1 MYIGKAIRY
10 PGGFHFFNSNF
21 IGPGTK
27 TNLRLDPITG
37 EPLPHSL
44 PTNKIDATALDHDRA
59 YDMFHGNKYGEHIA
73 DRMMVSELDAIP
85 YSSLTPY
92 EKVQKFLVRNAINAK
107 QKLGLGV
114 SEQDAH
120 EMHHRIVRH
129 FPRRSVIV
137 NNIDD
142 IWSADLV
149 EMPNDKGY
157 HYILTVIDVFSKYA
171 WAIPLKNKTAQ
182 TIIDAFKSIFKTSNR
197 KCLKLWTDAGSE
209 FTNKAFKNFCTENDI
224 EPYQTFN
231 EGKAVVIE
239 RFNRTLKEKMWL
251 QFTIN
256 GTKAH
261 WVQLLPKLLNDYNN
275 SYHRTI
281 KATPTFASRKEN
293 EQDIRTNINKTIQ
306 DKQDRTYYAPPK
318 FHVGDLV
325 RIYKYKIHFEKGYET
340 NFTKEVFRVTEVLH
354 TIPITYKIE
363 ALDGEQ
369 ILGSMYEP
377 EMVRHRFTSVRNG
390 TTY

>member
-1 MYIGKAIRY
+1 MPIRF
-10 PGGFHFFNSNF
+10 PGEIHFFNHNF
-21 IGPGTK
+21 TGPNTR
-27 TNLRLDPITG
+27 TDLRVNRITG
-37 EPLPHSL
+37 QPHEWSK
-44 PTNKIDATALDHDRA
+44 PVNAIDATALNHDLA
-59 YDMFHGNKYGEHIA
+59 YELYGDSKYGQHVA
-73 DRMMVSELDAIP
+73 DRLMVSELDSVP
-85 YSSLTPY
+85 YSSLSTS

-114 SEQDAH
+114 SEQDAR
-120 EMHHRIVRH
+120 EMHHKIIRN

-137 NNIDD
+137 HNIDD

-149 EMPNDKGY
+149 EMPNDKTY

-171 WAIPLKNKTAQ
+171 WTIPLKNKTAQ
-182 TIIDAFKSIFKTSNR
+182 TVIDAFKSIFKTSNR
-197 KCLKLWTDAGSE
+197 KCLKLWTDLGSE

-340 NFTKEVFRVTEVLH
+340 NFTKEVFRITEVLH

-369 ILGSMYEP
+369 ILGTMYEP
-377 EMVRHRFTSVRNG
+377 EMVKHTC
-390 TTY
+390 